1 MCDPISA
8 TLGVVTGGL
17 GIAQA
22 AQGYDAAEDAAYAQQ
37 RANRRLA
44 IYNNERYLRAV
55 DYQQRLGEFQ
65 SDNYYKNAAS
75 IKEDY
80 NLKIEALAEQTEQI
94 RVRTLNEI
102 SKASESA
109 ARGSSMS
116 LARSS
121 ETGTTGNSMMLQ
133 RQQYDRA
140 EAEFANISFNNLQN
154 IYKQKQREAMSI
166 RAASQN
172 MLNRAMPAPMAP
184 IDPPAPVQ
192 NIPQPSAAPFVLQ
205 GISGILGGIGAGFN
219 LNSMMGANLPGTGVG
234 GGSGGSFPF
243 SPSYGS
249 DPNFVGPLP
258 ED

>member
-1 MCDPISA
+1 MCDPVSA
-8 TLGVVTGGL
+8 TLGVATGAL

-22 AQGYDAAEDAAYAQQ
+22 VEGYDAASDAAAAQQ
-37 RANRRLA
+37 RHNRRLA
-44 IYNNERYLRAV
+44 IYQNERYAQAV

-75 IKEDY
+75 ITEDY

-94 RVRTLNEI
+94 RVRTLNDI

-154 IYKQKQREAMSI
+154 IYRQKQREAMAI

-184 IDPPAPVQ
+184 IEVPAPVQ
-192 NIPQPSAAPFVLQ
+192 NIQQPSATPFILQ
-205 GISGILGGIGAGFN
+205 GIGGALGGVTAGYN
-219 LNSMMGANLPGTGVG
+219 MSSMMGANLPGTGIG

-249 DPNFVGPLP
+249 DPNFVGPP
-258 ED
+258 SQ